1 MKPSRLQ
8 LIFDPRGTKTAFLLL
23 SMAAQVAWVL
33 AFFSIIDSLVLRMGE
48 SLNGVDTTLML
59 GIFLG
64 EAVIGYFISSLAKD
78 RRGMTYG
85 VYGGLAALLVIVLM
99 TWRSGLL
106 AVLVGLMAVLG
117 GYNGGFL
124 AEMMRISRQRQ
135 QQGRR

>member
-33 AFFSIIDSLVLRMGE
+33 AFFSIVDSLVLRMGE

-106 AVLVGLMAVLG
+106 ALLVGLMAVLG

>member
-33 AFFSIIDSLVLRMGE
+33 AFFSIVDSLVLRMGE

>member
-1 MKPSRLQ
+1 
-8 LIFDPRGTKTAFLLL
+8 
-23 SMAAQVAWVL
+23 
-33 AFFSIIDSLVLRMGE
+33 
-48 SLNGVDTTLML
+48 
-59 GIFLG
+59 
-64 EAVIGYFISSLAKD
+64 
-78 RRGMTYG
+78 MTYG

>member
-106 AVLVGLMAVLG
+106 ALLVGLMAVLG